1 MTPTLRTFLAVG
13 LICFAITASAQAEV
27 YSDRIVAVVNGDVIL
42 ASDIQRFKQPFMRG
56 LINFDLGVIP
66 PGKWPTERE
75 LLDELIIVDLLDQEA
90 LKRGFKLNEKAV
102 EASIESLEKR
112 NKISH
117 EKFVLFLA
125 ANGLTYG
132 DFRDL
137 WKRQLRL
144 KGLIAREV
152 AAKAPVTEEDA
163 QKYFKEN
170 RGKIEEQFKALMARP
185 ASPEPPTDKFQPDV
199 PTHQEIYVGGKV
211 RLRLLTLKMP
221 PRGNKAALR
230 KLKRKAE
237 IISKELLT
245 GASFAQVAKKYSE
258 DPLASKGGDLGYM
271 NYKDM
276 IPQWQKMVQRMKEQ
290 QVIGPISTKGAVLFF
305 YLDDAKGRTK
315 KEVPIPEAV
324 RKKLIADQRKLYERR
339 LAERRQ
345 HESQSQR
352 REPVE
357 RKPDQA
363 SPKATPE
370 PASSKGAKGNPSGI
384 LTPEEQKDY
393 QKVRDKV
400 MAIIATKK
408 RRERM
413 KEWIK
418 ELKSNSIIDVKL

>member
-1 MTPTLRTFLAVG
+1 
-13 LICFAITASAQAEV
+13 
-27 YSDRIVAVVNGDVIL
+27 
-42 ASDIQRFKQPFMRG
+42 
-56 LINFDLGVIP
+56 
-66 PGKWPTERE
+66 
-75 LLDELIIVDLLDQEA
+75 
-90 LKRGFKLNEKAV
+90 
-102 EASIESLEKR
+102 
-112 NKISH
+112 
-117 EKFVLFLA
+117 
-125 ANGLTYG
+125 
-132 DFRDL
+132 
-137 WKRQLRL
+137 
-144 KGLIAREV
+144 
-152 AAKAPVTEEDA
+152 
-163 QKYFKEN
+163 
-170 RGKIEEQFKALMARP
+170 
-185 ASPEPPTDKFQPDV
+185 
-199 PTHQEIYVGGKV
+199 
-211 RLRLLTLKMP
+211 MP

-290 QVIGPISTKGAVLFF
+290 QVIGPISTNGAVLFF